1 MLTCLA
7 NSQHPDL
14 TSLHSPELVWQLDL
28 EYHAGMVVVSEEK
41 AACDRILDRYQE
53 WLSQNVLAVPVSG
66 RTYGHGHASRL
77 WKPDA

>member
-53 WLSQNVLAVPVSG
+53 WLSQNVLAVPG
-66 RTYGHGHASRL
+66 
-77 WKPDA
+77 